1 MPIDQALA
9 RARAAFDALEQ
20 GDPKRVAMRNWLLE
34 FERRRQQLD
43 GGTRLQLPDKR
54 RDFIGERHADP
65 KRPAR
70 EAAYAA
76 METLLAVAWPASNA
90 ERQVRKRQKQRHEA
104 SLEVATEAAASMIM
118 PFNGSKDVSTDAQ
131 CHTVPTTNPA
141 GWTNRFRALP
151 GQVCWN
157 WRSQLS
163 ILSMAKTLF

>member
-104 SLEVATEAAASMIM
+104 SLEVATEAAASISVGH
-118 PFNGSKDVSTDAQ
+118 PEQCDVEMHLASGA
-131 CHTVPTTNPA
+131 
-141 GWTNRFRALP
+141 
-151 GQVCWN
+151 
-157 WRSQLS
+157 
-163 ILSMAKTLF
+163 